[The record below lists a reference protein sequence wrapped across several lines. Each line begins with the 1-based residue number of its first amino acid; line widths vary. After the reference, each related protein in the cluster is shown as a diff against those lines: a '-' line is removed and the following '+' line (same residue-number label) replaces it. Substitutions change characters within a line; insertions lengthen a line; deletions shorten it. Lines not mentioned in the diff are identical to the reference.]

1 MIKKLIDKFLGWL
14 NGTPI
19 TDKLEL
25 NHPDGKPLMMIDLQ
39 PNFNDFTQ
47 AVVYQELEEKIENL
61 SIKNKIN
68 LREFLQGIEGM
79 L

>member
-1 MIKKLIDKFLGWL
+1 MT
-14 NGTPI
+14 N
-19 TDKLEL
+19 KLEL
-25 NHPDGKPLMMIDLQ
+25 NMPDGKPLMMIDLQ

-47 AVVYQELEEKIENL
+47 EVVYQELEEKIENL
-61 SIKNKIN
+61 SLENKTN